1 MQVGTGRYREIS
13 LVPHLFNRDCVG
25 GWPFDRGWPARGSF
39 VGLRSNEN
47 GTVLERQF
55 LLRGLFVEIF
65 SGRALATRARLLA
78 TGSS

>member
-1 MQVGTGRYREIS
+1 MTVLEDGLLIG
-13 LVPHLFNRDCVG
+13 DA
-25 GWPFDRGWPARGSF
+25 ARGFF